1 MAVTTAIAAVASA
14 GAAVY
19 SATQSP
25 PKPPAPQQEAK
36 APGMDAFRNRNRQ
49 SGPTPKAGIASL
61 LSGDGSAGGIASS
74 SLLGQ

>member
-1 MAVTTAIAAVASA
+1 MGITTAIAAVASA

-36 APGMDAFRNRNRQ
+36 APNVDALRNRNRQ
-49 SGPTPKAGIASL
+49 SGPTPKAGIAAL
-61 LSGDGSAGGIASS
+61 LGSDGSAGSIASS